1 MLFKRFFYR
10 AFKDCIS
17 RFKKQSGIFQFDKRK
32 VKKITPIVSLLIEHL
47 TEETNGHITA
57 REIHKKLIKIL
68 NVNLHMSTI
77 AHFRKKYLGR
87 GFSFFT
93 DRTNFCKKLNYSVNK
108 VLITVALNVNQKS
121 LQQVKKGKD

>member
-1 MLFKRFFYR
+1 M
-10 AFKDCIS
+10 
-17 RFKKQSGIFQFDKRK
+17 
-32 VKKITPIVSLLIEHL
+32 KKITPIVSLLIEHL

-57 REIHKKLIKIL
+57 HEIHKKLIKIL

-121 LQQVKKGKD
+121 LQQMN